1 MRTEGTRGGRKRE
14 VRGMVT
20 QERSDQE
27 VKYWTGEKEKERIL
41 MTLVENFSLSLFLI
55 TKIK

>member
-14 VRGMVT
+14 VQGMAT

-27 VKYWTGEKEKERIL
+27 VKYLTGEKEKERIL